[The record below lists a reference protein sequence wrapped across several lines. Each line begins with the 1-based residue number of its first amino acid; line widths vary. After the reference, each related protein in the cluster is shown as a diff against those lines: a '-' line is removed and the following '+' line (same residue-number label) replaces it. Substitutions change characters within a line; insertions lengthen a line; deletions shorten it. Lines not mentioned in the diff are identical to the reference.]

1 MRPGIFPSP
10 AGAREGS
17 GVRAALGW
25 RAAHRVACTLAG
37 LALAAFTPYGP
48 ASAQESRPRLYEVVT
63 ETDMPHLEE
72 NLRYAVRREQHCLD
86 RNDLSTVFWML
97 SHASLQDCRLVKTA
111 EDAGSATY
119 RLQCEGGHGTTGDA
133 RWQFEAGRMTGTLR
147 VRLGGKNMTF
157 YQRITAKP
165 ANVAAGC

>member
-1 MRPGIFPSP
+1 MRPGAF
-10 AGAREGS
+10 
-17 GVRAALGW
+17 
-25 RAAHRVACTLAG
+25 RVACRLAG
-37 LALAAFTPYGP
+37 STLVAFAPYSSV
-48 ASAQESRPRLYEVVT
+48 SAQEPPPRLYEVVT

-72 NLRYAVRREQHCLD
+72 NLRYAIRREQHCLD
-86 RNDLSTVFWML
+86 RHDLSTAFWML
-97 SHASLQDCRLVKTA
+97 GHASLQDCRLVKAA

-133 RWQFEAGRMTGTLR
+133 RWQFEADRMTGTLR

-165 ANVAAGC
+165 ANVSAGC

>member
-1 MRPGIFPSP
+1 MRSGAFRVAFHL
-10 AGAREGS
+10 AGS
-17 GVRAALGW
+17 TLAAL
-25 RAAHRVACTLAG
+25 A
-37 LALAAFTPYGP
+37 PYGS
-48 ASAQESRPRLYEVVT
+48 ASAQEPRPRLYEVVT

-72 NLRYAVRREQHCLD
+72 NLRYAIRREQHCLD
-86 RNDLSTVFWML
+86 RHDLSAAFWML
-97 SHASLQDCRLVKTA
+97 GHASLQDCRLVKAA

-133 RWQFEAGRMTGTLR
+133 RWQFEADRMTGTLR

-165 ANVAAGC
+165 ANVSAGC